1 MPHKTIIN
9 IFSKKK
15 KRKPISKP
23 KAIIDYREKNSL
35 VGSELISLGL
45 EIEFREAVDRINAY
59 TEPFPADVL
68 LKLYAYYKKAT
79 NDYGRPSSKK
89 PIINA
94 FKTNA
99 LFQSEDITED
109 EAKQKYIDLANNYF
123 LYRK

>member
-1 MPHKTIIN
+1 M
-9 IFSKKK
+9 
-15 KRKPISKP
+15 
-23 KAIIDYREKNSL
+23 NS
-35 VGSELISLGL
+35 EAL

-109 EAKQKYIDLANNYF
+109 EAKQKYIDLMNNYF